1 MSGTQLNDALAKLG
15 RLSESRAER
24 VVSLIDDLAELE
36 ALETTADLAAARAA
50 LGDPEKPLPWEQVK
64 AKLDAQ
70 FPFSQPAS

>member
-1 MSGTQLNDALAKLG
+1 MGSTQLSDAVAKLG

-50 LGDPEKPLPWEQVK
+50 LGEVEEPLPWEQVK
-64 AKLDAQ
+64 AKLDGQ
-70 FPFSQPAS
+70 FGFSQSAS

>member
-1 MSGTQLNDALAKLG
+1 MSSTQLKDAVAKLG

-50 LGDPEKPLPWEQVK
+50 LGEVEEPLPWEQVK

-70 FPFSQPAS
+70 FGFSQPAS